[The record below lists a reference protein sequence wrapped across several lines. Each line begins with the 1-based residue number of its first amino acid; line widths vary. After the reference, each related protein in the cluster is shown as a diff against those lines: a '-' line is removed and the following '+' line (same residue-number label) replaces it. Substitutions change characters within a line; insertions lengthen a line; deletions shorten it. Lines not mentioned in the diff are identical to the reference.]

1 MGKLIHEQ
9 LSTDK
14 IHPCNQCHPWLNT
27 QTVDHMQVIAL
38 ARDVGEQF
46 RLEPVRKGFF
56 VWE

>member
-38 ARDVGEQF
+38 ARDVGE
-46 RLEPVRKGFF
+46 
-56 VWE
+56 